1 MGKITNQVAEVH
13 DILGYSILK
22 SISGADKFNRWMYET
37 IKPFCKGR
45 ILEIGGGIGNISQY
59 FLNDGARLVRILWT
73 LKNLHGLAL
82 FQRPVVCLPP
92 RRGGRG
98 R

>member
-1 MGKITNQVAEVH
+1 MNQVAEVN

-59 FLNDGARLVRILWT
+59 FLNDGEVVFTELSQEYCDIIRKRFANHQN
-73 LKNLHGLAL
+73 LKGVIAI
-82 FQRPVVCLPP
+82 CK
-92 RRGGRG
+92 GG
-98 R
+98 